1 MILNSPE
8 QIFAALSKGQPVMWC
23 EEGSQNW
30 SPLNSQAQ
38 VNFADLYSGFL
49 QFKTEE
55 LPIFKLPIESE
66 VYAKQAR
73 YFVEFVHHLHG
84 FEVYRVGKENRFSYY
99 TVRVNGNRPSTRDY
113 FANLDIFRIGNTSGV
128 LQSVDKLTLHA
139 SIKNGIER
147 ARSVKRR
154 AEYNQVLES
163 TGHFATEAYSDFKR
177 KNRQP
182 GVR

>member
-23 EEGSQNW
+23 EEGSQDW
-30 SPLNSQAQ
+30 ATLNSQTQ
-38 VNFADLYSGFL
+38 LSFSDLYTGFL

-55 LPIFKLPIESE
+55 LPIFKLPIESA
-66 VYAKQAR
+66 VYANQAR
-73 YFVEFVHHLHG
+73 FFVEFVHNLHG
-84 FEVYRVGKENRFSYY
+84 FEVYRVGKENFSYY
-99 TVRVNGNRPSTRDY
+99 AVRVNSNRPSTRNY
-113 FANLDIFRIGNTSGV
+113 FANLDIFRIGSTSGV

-147 ARSVKRR
+147 ARSVKRS
-154 AEYNQVLES
+154 AQYNQVLES
-163 TGHFATEAYSDFKR
+163 TGHFATEAYKNFKR
-177 KNRQP
+177 KNRQA